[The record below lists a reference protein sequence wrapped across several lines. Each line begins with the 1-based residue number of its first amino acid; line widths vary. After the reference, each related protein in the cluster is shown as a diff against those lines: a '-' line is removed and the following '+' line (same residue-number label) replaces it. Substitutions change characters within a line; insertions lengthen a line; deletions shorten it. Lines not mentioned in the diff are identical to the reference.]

1 MMLYLTRQGE
11 VHNKWCCWGFLEGA
25 QAMAVFLLPLLQPL
39 PLILKAEK
47 IKIKQKMP
55 VLAN

>member
-25 QAMAVFLLPLLQPL
+25 QAMAVSLLPLLQLL
-39 PLILKAEK
+39 PLILKA
-47 IKIKQKMP
+47 
-55 VLAN
+55 